1 MLLPAKWMAL
11 RKNTYQCCRKESS
24 ALGLF
29 SHAKAQVLQI
39 HLIIAVIKVITL
51 PVYSRAQGLLMGT
64 NQDIKACCQL
74 GLKVWGDN
82 EGGLELGFSS
92 TQ

>member
-1 MLLPAKWMAL
+1 MSTLGVFTCQTNGIKKKYASMLQW
-11 RKNTYQCCRKESS
+11 RKFS
-24 ALGLF
+24 LGLF

-64 NQDIKACCQL
+64 NQDIKICCQL
-74 GLKVWGDN
+74 GLKAWGDN
-82 EGGLELGFSS
+82 KGGLE
-92 TQ
+92 